1 MVIVDRQRCGSCGG
15 CVSLCPVGA
24 IELAETRLVIDQT
37 CTDCGL
43 CLGACPVGAL
53 SLEGQETKRGRQ
65 GLVLQRRYDVVVVG
79 AGPAGST
86 AARRAA
92 ELGLSVLLLEKR
104 QEIGSPVRCAEGV
117 GHELLIPFIEPD
129 EHWISATVDK
139 AQFTTMVGDEVETR
153 RAEGGKGYVLERRV
167 FDRVLAEKAVEAGA
181 QLALKTAAR
190 GLLIEAGVVRG
201 VIVEG
206 QGNVEIEAAV
216 VLGADGVESR
226 VGPWAG
232 LDTTLPQKDAMA
244 CAQFLLAGINIDPT
258 CCSYYISQELAPGGY
273 AWVFPKGEGKAN
285 VGLGVQADMAD
296 RPALDYLT
304 RFIEGQPHL
313 AQGSP
318 VTLVVGGVPVALP
331 PERLVTDGCLL
342 VGDAAHQVD
351 PLTGGGITNAMTAG
365 QYAAEVAARAIEAGD
380 TSAGKLAE
388 YEERWWSTLGRKMAR
403 NYRLK
408 ERFGPAQRASRD
420 FVRLFAVAA
429 GM

>member
-1 MVIVDRQRCGSCGG
+1 MVIVDRQRCGYCGG

-24 IELAETRLVIDQT
+24 IELAETRLVIDRT
-37 CTDCGL
+37 CIDCGL

-53 SLEGQETKRGRQ
+53 SLEGQEAKRGRQ
-65 GLVLQRRYDVVVVG
+65 GLDLQRRYDVVVVG

-139 AQFTTMVGDEVETR
+139 AQFTTMAGDKTETR

-181 QLALKTAAR
+181 QLAVKTAAR
-190 GLLIEAGVVRG
+190 GLLTENGVVRG

-206 QGNVEIEAAV
+206 QGNMEIEAAV
-216 VLGADGVESR
+216 VIGADGVESR

-244 CAQFLLAGINIDPT
+244 CAQFLLAGIDMDPT
-258 CCSYYISQELAPGGY
+258 CCVYYISQELAPGGY

-285 VGLGVQADMAD
+285 VGLGVQADMAA
-296 RPALDYLT
+296 RPALDYLV

-342 VGDAAHQVD
+342 VAT
-351 PLTGGGITNAMTAG
+351 PP
-365 QYAAEVAARAIEAGD
+365 AR
-380 TSAGKLAE
+380 
-388 YEERWWSTLGRKMAR
+388 
-403 NYRLK
+403 
-408 ERFGPAQRASRD
+408 
-420 FVRLFAVAA
+420 
-429 GM
+429 

>member
-1 MVIVDRQRCGSCGG
+1 MVIVDRQRCGYCGG
-15 CVSLCPVGA
+15 CVSLCPLGA
-24 IELAETRLVIDQT
+24 IELAETRLVIDRT
-37 CTDCGL
+37 CIDCEL

-53 SLEGQETKRGRQ
+53 SLEGQEVKRGRQ
-65 GLVLQRRYDVVVVG
+65 GLALQRRYDVVVVG

-129 EHWISATVDK
+129 ERWISATIDK
-139 AQFTTMVGDEVETR
+139 AQFTTMAGDMAETK

-167 FDRVLAEKAVEAGA
+167 FDRVLAEKAIEAGA
-181 QLALKTAAR
+181 QLAVKTAAR
-190 GLLIEAGVVRG
+190 GLLIEDGVVRG
-201 VIVEG
+201 VVVEG

-216 VLGADGVESR
+216 VIGADGVESQ

-244 CAQFLLAGINIDPT
+244 CAQFLLSGIDIDPT
-258 CCSYYISQELAPGGY
+258 CCYYYISQEIAPGGY

-285 VGLGVQADMAD
+285 VGLGAQVDMAAW
-296 RPALDYLT
+296 PALDYLV
-304 RFIEGQPHL
+304 RFIERQPHL

-331 PERLVTDGCLL
+331 PERLVTDGCML
-342 VGDAAHQVD
+342 VGDAARQVD

-365 QYAAEVAARAIEAGD
+365 QYAAEVAAQAIEVGD
-380 TSAGKLAE
+380 SSVKKLAE
-388 YEERWWSTLGRKMAR
+388 YEERWAATPGRKMAR
-403 NYRLK
+403 HYRLK
-408 ERFGPAQRASRD
+408 ERFGPTQRASRD